1 LIKKLDG
8 TERFQPTDEHCILHI
23 GIYEE
28 KLHGSKKT
36 LIGSSLAENGR
47 RYLASLPFPLVCD
60 NQQYGRR
67 IAPRLKTEMRKT
79 RDDIPPL

>member
-36 LIGSSLAENGR
+36 KSIG
-47 RYLASLPFPLVCD
+47 V
-60 NQQYGRR
+60 
-67 IAPRLKTEMRKT
+67 
-79 RDDIPPL
+79 